1 MVEKPL
7 EAANTSSEGETS
19 TPEYQVI
26 LIVIFNLPTDF
37 ILWEKMD
44 V

>member
-7 EAANTSSEGETS
+7 EATNTSSEGETS

-26 LIVIFNLPTDF
+26 LIVISPYQFHF
-37 ILWEKMD
+37 VRKMD

>member
-7 EAANTSSEGETS
+7 EATNTSSEGETS

-26 LIVIFNLPTDF
+26 LIVIFAPYRF
-37 ILWEKMD
+37 HFVRKMD

>member
-7 EAANTSSEGETS
+7 EATNTSSEGETS

-26 LIVIFNLPTDF
+26 LIVISPYRFHF
-37 ILWEKMD
+37 VRKMD

>member
-7 EAANTSSEGETS
+7 EATNTSSEGETS

-26 LIVIFNLPTDF
+26 LIVTSPYRFHF
-37 ILWEKMD
+37 VRKMD